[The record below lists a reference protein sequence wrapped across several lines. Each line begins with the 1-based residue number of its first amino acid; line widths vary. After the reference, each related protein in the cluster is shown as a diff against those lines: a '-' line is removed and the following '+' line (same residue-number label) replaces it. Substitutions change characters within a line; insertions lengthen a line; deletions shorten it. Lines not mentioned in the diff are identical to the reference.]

1 MTLHAWW
8 LNMNLRSTV
17 SEGKQ
22 APAPPWSFCLKR
34 EGQGPWG
41 VGSAAGS
48 ALQHQKSLVLM
59 PCPGSTSKQRQSRG
73 LSSVPPGI
81 PLPFPLRKRMKT
93 PGTNCLTTLVREK
106 TKKAEGRTTAGG
118 VRQQR
123 ALRAA
128 ATRPPPGLQTWT
140 LPFRATATFFW
151 ECYPQRP
158 CHNLPQTLILSKMQ
172 SPLGRWLWPPPT
184 SPLGP
189 ILQRSPRSSQRVAE
203 ERWEKVRG
211 NLILGF
217 CACCLWLLL
226 PASALSRDFS
236 WAPPSLLIPRP
247 KCHALLTL
255 STVIS
260 NIPYELKN
268 KTSPATSIAEV
279 QWPTL
284 RQ

>member
-1 MTLHAWW
+1 MVKHEFKKHSQWGKASPCSSLK
-8 LNMNLRSTV
+8 LL
-17 SEGKQ
+17 SEGGRPGVLGSRERGRERSSAPKKSCADALSWVHQQ
-22 APAPPWSFCLKR
+22 AKAKPRTFFRTSRLT
-34 EGQGPWG
+34 
-41 VGSAAGS
+41 S
-48 ALQHQKSLVLM
+48 ALSLEKKNENARDQVFNNFS
-59 PCPGSTSKQRQSRG
+59 PGENKESR
-73 LSSVPPGI
+73 
-81 PLPFPLRKRMKT
+81 RKDDSRW
-93 PGTNCLTTLVREK
+93 VS
-106 TKKAEGRTTAGG
+106 
-118 VRQQR
+118 QQP
-123 ALRAA
+123 AWRAA
-128 ATRPPPGLQTWT
+128 APRPPPGLQTWT
-140 LPFRATATFFW
+140 LPFRVTATFFW
-151 ECYPQRP
+151 ERYPQRP

-172 SPLGRWLWPPPT
+172 SPVGRWLWPPPT

-203 ERWEKVRG
+203 ERWEKVRV

-226 PASALSRDFS
+226 PASALSRNFS

-247 KCHALLTL
+247 KCPALLTL

-260 NIPYELKN
+260 NIPYQLKS